1 MNRQIIITASV
12 LGMLGVIAGA
22 FAAHGLKQYLTPQQ
36 LEIWHTGVQYQFYHV
51 FALLFVGI
59 IAKANNNKLLTLSY
73 YLFVYG
79 IVFFSGSL
87 YLLACRD
94 LIGWGWLNIM
104 GPITPIGGLLFI
116 AGWFTLALAAFRN
129 K

>member
-12 LGMLGVIAGA
+12 LGMLGVISGA
-22 FAAHGLKQYLTPQQ
+22 FAAHGLQKILPTHE
-36 LEIWHTGVQYQFYHV
+36 LEVWHTAVQYQFYHV
-51 FALLFVGI
+51 FALLF
-59 IAKANNNKLLTLSY
+59 LSTFTRFKNSMVRVTY
-73 YLFVYG
+73 YLFTLG

-94 LIGWGWLNIM
+94 LLGWSWINNM
-104 GPITPIGGLLFI
+104 GPITPLGGLLFI
-116 AGWFTLALAAFRN
+116 AGWITLGLAAFRN